1 MYQRIK
7 DSAKIYYPETVQVR
21 RDLHKY
27 AERGWLETRT
37 ACFIAT
43 QLETLGYEVLVGEDI
58 MNKDERMG
66 LPPETV
72 LHLNDHRAKR
82 EGANPLYFERVKG
95 GMTAVAG
102 VLKNGDGPTI
112 GLRFDIDALGLIEDT
127 SSDHLPFQKH
137 FSSCHLG
144 AMHACGHDGHT
155 AIGLTTAKIL
165 MDIREYLHGTVKL
178 IFQPAEEGVRGA
190 RCIAESG
197 FLDDI
202 DYLLAAHIMP
212 QAHEDYDLY
221 LGMNESFATTKLDVT
236 YHGVSTHAAES
247 PQFGKNALL
256 SAANCIMNL
265 HSIPRHSDGQTRVNV
280 GTVHAGTGR
289 NVIPETAKLEI
300 EVRGVTSELNR
311 YMEIYARDIIKAS
324 ALMHDTVVEIEEM
337 GKAYALKC
345 DDDLMS
351 RIRYICQQHMPDLK
365 LPKHNLSPLG
375 GSDDFSYMMERVQA
389 HGGRA
394 TYMKFLTP
402 IKSSPHNTAF
412 DFDEK
417 VLEKGPRIF
426 ASIVY
431 DMIKKS
437 CSEIK

>member
-1 MYQRIK
+1 MYKKIK
-7 DSAKIYYPETVQVR
+7 ELSKQYYPETIKIR

-43 QLETLGYEVLVGEDI
+43 TLEYLGYEVLVGEDI
-58 MNKDERMG
+58 MNKEKRMG
-66 LPPETV
+66 LPPETI
-72 LHLNDHRAKR
+72 LHLNYRRAQK
-82 EGANPLYFERVKG
+82 ENANPKYLERVKN

-112 GLRFDIDALGLIEDT
+112 GLRFDIDALGLIEEN
-127 SSDHLPFQKH
+127 SLNHFPYKEG
-137 FSSCHLG
+137 FSSCHIG

-165 MDIREYLHGTVKL
+165 MNIKEHIHGTIKL

-190 RCIAESG
+190 KCIAESG

-212 QAHEDYDLY
+212 QENNDYDLY
-221 LGMNESFATTKLDVT
+221 LGMNESFATTKLDVI

-256 SAANCIMNL
+256 SAANCILNL
-265 HSIPRHSDGQTRVNV
+265 HSIPRNSDGQTRVNV
-280 GTVHAGTGR
+280 GTIHAGTGR

-311 YMEIYARDIIKAS
+311 YMEIYARDIIQAS
-324 ALMHDTVVEIEEM
+324 ALMHDTIVEVEEM
-337 GKAYALKC
+337 GKAYALEC
-345 DDDLMS
+345 DKDLMDM
-351 RIRYICQQHMPDLK
+351 IRHICEDNMSDLK
-365 LPKHNLSPLG
+365 LPKEDLSPLG

-389 HGGRA
+389 HGGKA
-394 TYMKFLTP
+394 TYMKLLTP
-402 IKSSPHNTAF
+402 IQSSPHNDSF

-417 VLEKGPRIF
+417 ILEKGPRIF

-431 DMIKKS
+431 NMTNR
-437 CSEIK
+437 

>member
-1 MYQRIK
+1 MYKKIK
-7 DSAKIYYPETVQVR
+7 ELSKQYYPETIKIR

-43 QLETLGYEVLVGEDI
+43 TLEYLGYEVLVGEDI
-58 MNKDERMG
+58 MNKEKRMG
-66 LPPETV
+66 LPPETI
-72 LHLNDHRAKR
+72 LHLNYRRAQK
-82 EGANPLYFERVKG
+82 ENANPKYLERVKN

-112 GLRFDIDALGLIEDT
+112 GLRFDIDALGLIEEN
-127 SSDHLPFQKH
+127 SLNHFPYKEG
-137 FSSCHLG
+137 FSSCHIG

-165 MDIREYLHGTVKL
+165 MNIKEHIHGTIKL

-190 RCIAESG
+190 KCIAESG

-212 QAHEDYDLY
+212 QENNDYDLY
-221 LGMNESFATTKLDVT
+221 LGMNESFATTKLDVI

-256 SAANCIMNL
+256 SAANCILNL
-265 HSIPRHSDGQTRVNV
+265 HSIPRNSDGQTRVNV
-280 GTVHAGTGR
+280 GTIHAGTGR

-311 YMEIYARDIIKAS
+311 YMEIYARDIIQAS
-324 ALMHDTVVEIEEM
+324 ALMHDTIVEVEEM
-337 GKAYALKC
+337 GKAYALEC
-345 DDDLMS
+345 DKDLMDM
-351 RIRYICQQHMPDLK
+351 IRHICEDNMSDLK
-365 LPKHNLSPLG
+365 LPKEDLSPLG

-389 HGGRA
+389 HGGKA
-394 TYMKFLTP
+394 TYMKLLTP
-402 IKSSPHNTAF
+402 IQSSPHNDSF

-417 VLEKGPRIF
+417 ILEKGPRIF

-431 DMIKKS
+431 NITNR
-437 CSEIK
+437 

>member
-7 DSAKIYYPETVQVR
+7 DLSSQYYSKTVKIR

-43 QLETLGYEVLVGEDI
+43 ELETLGYDVLVGEDI
-58 MNKDERMG
+58 MKKDARMG
-66 LPPETV
+66 LPPETI
-72 LHLNDHRAKR
+72 LHLNYRRAQK
-82 EGANPLYFERVKG
+82 EGANPQYLEQVKM

-102 VLKNGDGPTI
+102 VYKNGDGPTI
-112 GLRFDIDALGLIEDT
+112 ALRFDIDALGLIEEA
-127 SSDHLPFQKH
+127 SKDHFPFKEG
-137 FSSCHLG
+137 FSSVHIG

-155 AIGLTTAKIL
+155 AIGLTTARIL
-165 MDIREYLHGTVKL
+165 MDIKEHLHGTIKL

-190 RCIAESG
+190 KCIAESG
-197 FLDDI
+197 FLDDV
-202 DYLLAAHIMP
+202 DYLFAAHIMP
-212 QAHEDYDLY
+212 KNTHKYDLY
-221 LGMNESFATTKLDVT
+221 LGMNDSFATTKLDVT

-256 SAANCIMNL
+256 SAANCILNL
-265 HSIPRHSDGQTRVNV
+265 HSIPRNSDGCTRVNV

-289 NVIPETAKLEI
+289 NVVPETAKLEI

-337 GKAYALKC
+337 GKAYALNC
-345 DDDLMS
+345 DENLMNQ
-351 RIRYICQQHMPDLK
+351 IRQLCQEELPDIK
-365 LPKHNLSPLG
+365 LPKKNLSSLG
-375 GSDDFSYMMERVQA
+375 GSDDFSYLMERVQA
-389 HGGRA
+389 HGGLA
-394 TYMKFLTP
+394 TYMKLLTP
-402 IKSSPHNTAF
+402 IVSSPHNDSF
-412 DFDEK
+412 DFNEK
-417 VLEKGPRIF
+417 ILETGPRIF

-431 DMIKKS
+431 YFTNL
-437 CSEIK
+437 